1 MSRPMRACVSLAW
14 SSPCAGDKWPAITS
28 RVLLMLR
35 TWTRRL
41 IDRDYCVSLVKQI
54 SSTALS
60 LSSKINMDLIQLLS
74 TRLMW
79 FNFRHHLVRLGDLLA
94 GLLLKYDETVR

>member
-1 MSRPMRACVSLAW
+1 MSRSMRACVSLAW
-14 SSPCAGDKWPAITS
+14 SSPCVGDKWPAITS

-60 LSSKINMDLIQLLS
+60 LSGKINMDLIQLLS